1 MGIEKHGIV
10 WTRASRSLIFV
21 FKTWSKDMRKADSG
35 ILRSKTSEVVM
46 IVFKYV
52 VPMLLS

>member
-21 FKTWSKDMRKADSG
+21 FKTWSKDVRKADSG